1 MSPSFLVGTSSK
13 TPDSGWRTIGRAE
26 CKNKCPW
33 NQNLKF
39 NSMTKNIF
47 WLQIL
52 CVTPKKCVNYNT
64 ETRQCMLGLLLSL
77 SVLSATWLCKKSGII
92 SLVNLGQSVGC
103 GDWQLKVLQAVPIG
117 SKKLDQISGNQ
128 YFHLSTVTF
137 GKEVKNTQEELGIW
151 SMDPVL
157 FSTLSEMSR
166 CFLLHRNIYAAQIG
180 FGLKKVWVQN
190 ICLYFTYVCI
200 VTKKIENHFFMID
213 KPSD

>member
-1 MSPSFLVGTSSK
+1 MS
-13 TPDSGWRTIGRAE
+13 
-26 CKNKCPW
+26 
-33 NQNLKF
+33 LKPKF
-39 NSMTKNIF
+39 KIQQYDKNIF

-52 CVTPKKCVNYNT
+52 FVTPKKCVNYNIG
-64 ETRQCMLGLLLSL
+64 TRQCMLGLLLSL

-103 GDWQLKVLQAVPIG
+103 GDWQLKVLQPLPIG

-137 GKEVKNTQEELGIW
+137 GKEVKNTQELGIW

-157 FSTLSEMSR
+157 FSILSEMSR

-180 FGLKKVWVQN
+180 FGLKKS
-190 ICLYFTYVCI
+190 LSPKYLFAFYVTI
-200 VTKKIENHFFMID
+200 KIENLFFMID
-213 KPSD
+213 KPWD

>member
-13 TPDSGWRTIGRAE
+13 TPDSGWRTIGRTE

-39 NSMTKNIF
+39 NSMTKIF
-47 WLQIL
+47 FGYKYYLL
-52 CVTPKKCVNYNT
+52 HPKSASITTQKQDSVCWGSCLALALRSGWHCCGAV
-64 ETRQCMLGLLLSL
+64 C

-103 GDWQLKVLQAVPIG
+103 GDWQLKVLQPVPIG

-137 GKEVKNTQEELGIW
+137 GKEVKNTQELGIW

-157 FSTLSEMSR
+157 FSILSEMSR
-166 CFLLHRNIYAAQIG
+166 CFLLTE
-180 FGLKKVWVQN
+180 
-190 ICLYFTYVCI
+190 TY
-200 VTKKIENHFFMID
+200 TLPK
-213 KPSD
+213 